1 MLLEPWLAG
10 GARATGR
17 EISGRSGVAM
27 QWVSSWGCFEH
38 DRSLRWRNL
47 YFSKFLAV
55 AFTGAELSVVSVG
68 DKDEDGTVFAGD
80 LDRLA
85 GGGAQVEQIDAQRVR
100 SFSAL
105 VRMAEDRTPFTARQD
120 EFSCER
126 LEECGLKPGGWP
138 KQAARAK
145 DAKGAK
151 VKGKKHDE
159 MPRVVVGW
167 AFGLYKELDDQGTDQ

>member
-1 MLLEPWLAG
+1 MASIG
-10 GARATGR
+10 
-17 EISGRSGVAM
+17 I
-27 QWVSSWGCFEH
+27 
-38 DRSLRWRNL
+38 N
-47 YFSKFLAV
+47 
-55 AFTGAELSVVSVG
+55 
-68 DKDEDGTVFAGD
+68 DEDGTVFAGD

-159 MPRVVVGW
+159 MAWVVVGW